1 MRMNIGGKK
10 YENKTKK
17 ILKEWKNMYIK
28 DREKIEKLLT
38 NLVNE
43 MIDQEL
49 IEANKKE
56 VKSNFKNARE
66 YEIRQLLEKIEDD
79 YSNYIRKSF

>member
-1 MRMNIGGKK
+1 MIKVAWIIIDV
-10 YENKTKK
+10 K
-17 ILKEWKNMYIK
+17 IYKKEWKHMYIK

-49 IEANKKE
+49 IEADKKE

-66 YEIRQLLEKIEDD
+66 YEIRQMLEKIEDD

>member
-1 MRMNIGGKK
+1 
-10 YENKTKK
+10 
-17 ILKEWKNMYIK
+17 MYIK
-28 DREKIEKLLT
+28 DREKIEKLLS
-38 NLVNE
+38 NLVKE
-43 MIDQEL
+43 MINQEL
-49 IEANKKE
+49 IEADKKE

>member
-1 MRMNIGGKK
+1 
-10 YENKTKK
+10 
-17 ILKEWKNMYIK
+17 MYIK
-28 DREKIEKLLT
+28 EREKIEKLLS
-38 NLVNE
+38 NLVKE
-43 MIDQEL
+43 MIRQEM
-49 IEANKKE
+49 IEADKKE

>member
-1 MRMNIGGKK
+1 
-10 YENKTKK
+10 
-17 ILKEWKNMYIK
+17 MYIK

>member
-1 MRMNIGGKK
+1 MH
-10 YENKTKK
+10 
-17 ILKEWKNMYIK
+17 IK

-49 IEANKKE
+49 IEADKKE
-56 VKSNFKNARE
+56 VESNFKNARE

-79 YSNYIRKSF
+79 YSNYIRKNF

>member
-1 MRMNIGGKK
+1 
-10 YENKTKK
+10 
-17 ILKEWKNMYIK
+17 MYIK

-49 IEANKKE
+49 IEADKKE
-56 VKSNFKNARE
+56 VESNFKNARE
-66 YEIRQLLEKIEDD
+66 YEIRQMLEKIEDD

>member
-1 MRMNIGGKK
+1 
-10 YENKTKK
+10 
-17 ILKEWKNMYIK
+17 MYIK

-49 IEANKKE
+49 IEADKKE
-56 VKSNFKNARE
+56 VESNFKNARE

-79 YSNYIRKSF
+79 YTTYIKKQY